1 MYEFFSNYYTN
12 IFEKLNEVDINSIN
26 KLINLLIKVNKRKNK
41 ILLFGNGASASIA
54 SHVSVDMT
62 KILNFRSLNF
72 NEANL
77 ITCFSN
83 DYGYENWMSKAINAY
98 AKPGDLI
105 ILISSSGKSKNI
117 INAAKYAKK
126 NKLNLVT
133 FSGFLKSNPLKKLG
147 DINIWIN
154 SKNYNIVE
162 TVHQTILLSIIDNL
176 AANKIKN

>member
-1 MYEFFSNYYTN
+1 MQ
-12 IFEKLNEVDINSIN
+12 
-26 KLINLLIKVNKRKNK
+26 
-41 ILLFGNGASASIA
+41 
-54 SHVSVDMT
+54 
-62 KILNFRSLNF
+62 
-72 NEANL
+72 
-77 ITCFSN
+77 
-83 DYGYENWMSKAINAY
+83 
-98 AKPGDLI
+98 
-105 ILISSSGKSKNI
+105 
-117 INAAKYAKK
+117 K